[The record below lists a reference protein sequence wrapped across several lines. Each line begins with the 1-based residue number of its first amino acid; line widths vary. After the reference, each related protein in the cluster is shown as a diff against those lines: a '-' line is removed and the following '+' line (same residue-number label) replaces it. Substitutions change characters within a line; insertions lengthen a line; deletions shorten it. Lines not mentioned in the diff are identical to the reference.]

1 MCVLK
6 CLIFLKKVRD
16 NQSLTNMFM
25 KVISTID
32 TKEMEKNNT
41 RDTNNFTQNLTKCLC
56 GE

>member
-1 MCVLK
+1 VQ
-6 CLIFLKKVRD
+6 D

-41 RDTNNFTQNLTKCLC
+41 RDTNNFTQNFTKCLC